1 MNAQCRNRVFAVKS
15 RDGFTLIEMLI
26 VIIILGILAMVI
38 IPQITVSQEDAKI
51 SALKTNMG
59 GIRSAIELYY
69 AQHNNTY
76 PGVKKVDGTLA
87 DVADAAECKTAFEA
101 QMFQYSD
108 ATGKTATTFN
118 ATTAPFG
125 PYFKGGALP
134 ANPFEDVATNTTIL
148 CDVTVTDIT
157 LSMGLKR
164 AATGATGYKYLAK
177 LGVIFANDE
186 TSAAD
191 DDKPHKQY

>member
-1 MNAQCRNRVFAVKS
+1 MNAHCQNRIFAVKS

-87 DVADAAECKTAFEA
+87 DVADAAECKTAFET
-101 QMFQYSD
+101 QMFQYTD

-148 CDVTVTDIT
+148 CDVTETDIT
-157 LSMGLKR
+157 KSIGLSRVADG
-164 AATGATGYKYLAK
+164 TTGYKYLAK

-186 TSAAD
+186 VSAAA

>member
-1 MNAQCRNRVFAVKS
+1 MNAQCKNTVFAVKS

-148 CDVTVTDIT
+148 CDVTETDIT
-157 LSMGLKR
+157 KSMGLKR
-164 AATGATGYKYLAK
+164 DATGATGYKYLAK

-186 TSAAD
+186 TSAPD
-191 DDKPHKQY
+191 DNKPHKQY

>member
-1 MNAQCRNRVFAVKS
+1 MNAQCRNTVFAVKS

-134 ANPFEDVATNTTIL
+134 ANPFEDVTTNTTIL
-148 CDVTVTDIT
+148 CDVTETDIT
-157 LSMGLKR
+157 KSIGKSR
-164 AATGATGYKYLAK
+164 VADGTTGYKYLAK

-186 TSAAD
+186 VSAAA